1 MHGCNRF
8 VTSPCCTQ
16 GHNGTYFFPKSLQRG
31 FSFTSTCAQVLP
43 FGVER
48 RINTF
53 ASKNP

>member
-53 ASKNP
+53 ASKNS